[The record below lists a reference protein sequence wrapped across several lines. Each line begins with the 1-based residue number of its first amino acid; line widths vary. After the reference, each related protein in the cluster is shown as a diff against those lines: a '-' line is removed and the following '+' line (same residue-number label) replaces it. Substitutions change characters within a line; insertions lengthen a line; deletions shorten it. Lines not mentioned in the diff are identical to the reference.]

1 MTASENALV
10 PVVSAPAVLAL
21 DELARVKGYL
31 DAGIAK
37 STRRAYAT
45 SWATWTT
52 WCAARGVAPLPAA
65 PELLAV
71 WLTERA
77 VEGAAPASLER
88 HLAAIA
94 GAHHAAELLNPRAH
108 PAVRAVLRG
117 IRRTHGTKPRQVR
130 PLRVEDLL
138 ATLPRGEGPRAIR
151 DRALLLIGF
160 AGALRRSELVALD
173 VADLEARPEG
183 LALTIRRS
191 KTDPEARGE
200 VLGIPRARRAD
211 LCPVAAVAA
220 WRAQLV
226 AVGGA
231 PVHGPLFRPVNRHGQ
246 IAIARLSDR
255 AVADLVKEAA
265 ERAGLDPAAYAGHSL
280 RAGFATSAAAAGVP
294 ERDIMRQTRHRSIAV
309 FRAYVRQGAIFVDNP
324 VARIL

>member
-1 MTASENALV
+1 MNPSENAIV
-10 PVVSAPAVLAL
+10 PVVSSPAVLAI
-21 DELARVKGYL
+21 DELARVKTYL
-31 DAGIAK
+31 DAGVSKA
-37 STRRAYAT
+37 TRRAYAA
-45 SWATWTT
+45 SWSTWTT
-52 WCAARGVAPLPAA
+52 WCDGRGAIPLPAT
-65 PELLAV
+65 PELLAI

-77 VEGAAPASLER
+77 AAGVAPASLER
-88 HLAAIA
+88 HLAAIV
-94 GAHHAAELLNPRAH
+94 GAHHAAELASPRAH

-117 IRRTHGTKPRQVR
+117 IRRTHGTAQRQVR

-138 ATLPRGEGPRAIR
+138 AALPRDPGPRAVR

-173 VADLEARPEG
+173 LADLEARPEG
-183 LALTIRRS
+183 LALTIRSS

-220 WRAQLV
+220 WRAVLE
-226 AVGGA
+226 AVGA
-231 PVHGPLFRPVNRHGQ
+231 PVVGPLFRPVNRHGQ
-246 IAIARLSDR
+246 VAAGRLSDR

-265 ERAGLDPAAYAGHSL
+265 ERAGLDHLAYAGHSL

>member
-1 MTASENALV
+1 MNLPQSALV
-10 PVVSAPAVLAL
+10 PIVPTPAVLAL
-21 DELARVKGYL
+21 DELARVKTYL
-31 DAGIAK
+31 EAGVAK
-37 STRRAYAT
+37 ATRRAYA
-45 SWATWTT
+45 SSWTT
-52 WCAARGVAPLPAA
+52 WAAWCAARGASPLPAA
-65 PELLAV
+65 PELLAI
-71 WLTERA
+71 WLTECA
-77 VEGAAPASLER
+77 AAGAAPASLER
-88 HLAAIA
+88 HLAALV
-94 GAHHAAELLNPRAH
+94 GTHRAADLLSPRAH

-138 ATLPRGEGPRAIR
+138 AALPRGESPRAVR
-151 DRALLLIGF
+151 DRALLLVGF

-183 LALTIRRS
+183 LALTIRSS

-200 VLGIPRARRAD
+200 VLGLPRARRAD

-220 WRAQLV
+220 WRAQLE
-226 AVGGA
+226 AGA
-231 PVHGPLFRPVNRHGQ
+231 PVHGPLFRPVNRHGR
-246 IAIARLSDR
+246 IGLARLSDR

-265 ERAGLDPAAYAGHSL
+265 ERAGLDPLAYAGHSL